1 MGQKIAIKLPW
12 TQRGITFEK
21 EGKRAILELS
31 DRKSSQ
37 AKANKAL
44 KSVLQIEQIP
54 STYICNLHCFVL
66 FRYVLKWIHA
76 MKHFYCLIWIWN
88 WILIDLAFGRN
99 GFGIWYEREE
109 VVLTKLNGK
118 SKENTCVEKIE
129 NWGRLLNYNCQIS
142 RLGEK
147 DCKVSKKLGKSWGE
161 KADWTLFGLVSF
173 STQQ

>member
-1 MGQKIAIKLPW
+1 MNSKGYNLRK
-12 TQRGITFEK
+12 GGK
-21 EGKRAILELS
+21 EGYTWVIRQKV
-31 DRKSSQ
+31 KSSKSKQ
-37 AKANKAL
+37 SSEICFANWANPFHIHLQSAL
-44 KSVLQIEQIP
+44 FCI
-54 STYICNLHCFVL
+54 
-66 FRYVLKWIHA
+66 RYVLKWIHA